1 MKECVILL
9 PMLYILLEN
18 IVFAGL
24 IMFLFGAYMVGWEK
38 KLLAKRSTNEIWN
51 IFFGGR
57 YIILLMGLFS
67 IYTGIIYNDV
77 FSKSVNVF
85 RSNWYVNDNYTLD
98 IIQKSKMITLDPKD
112 SYVQYPYPVGM
123 DPVWMLAENKIIFLN
138 SYKMKLSIIF
148 GVVHM
153 IFGVCMSVV
162 NIV

>member
-1 MKECVILL
+1 
-9 PMLYILLEN
+9 
-18 IVFAGL
+18 
-24 IMFLFGAYMVGWEK
+24 MFLFGAWMVYGEK
-38 KLLAKRSTNEIWN
+38 KLGAKRSTNEIWN

-67 IYTGIIYNDV
+67 IYTGLIYNDV
-77 FSKSVNVF
+77 FSKSLNIF
-85 RSNWYVNDNYTLD
+85 GSKWILNSTLSESEALKD
-98 IIQKSKMITLDPKD
+98 ALLNKPILLNPKD
-112 SYVQYPYPVGM
+112 SYKDIPYEIGI

-162 NIV
+162 NIM